1 MTSEVRCNLH
11 FQMYTGG
18 RILPDILPDL
28 NKFFSDI
35 NWQLTSVAFWN
46 IMTVGAI
53 YNCDFICRQDVCC

>member
-1 MTSEVRCNLH
+1 
-11 FQMYTGG
+11 MYTGG

-35 NWQLTSVAFWN
+35 NWQSTSVAFWN